1 MDEKPLIIDYG
12 RLPSPPS
19 APRSKKPLMVR
30 LGWLF
35 VFGPVVVA
43 LLVGVLVT
51 MLNIIAPGATYQI
64 GDATITPVAAEG
76 AGMEWLRLFVAIVL
90 LLLFSA
96 MLRLGIRSARKYR
109 D

>member
-1 MDEKPLIIDYG
+1 M
-12 RLPSPPS
+12 PSTPQ
-19 APRSKKPLMVR
+19 APRSKKPLIIR

-43 LLVGVLVT
+43 LLFGLLMTLSNVIT
-51 MLNIIAPGATYQI
+51 PGASYQM
-64 GDATITPVAAEG
+64 GDSTITPVAAEG
-76 AGMEWLRLFVAIVL
+76 MGMEWLRLFVVIVL

-96 MLRLGIRSARKYR
+96 ILWLGLRSARKYH